1 MSQDTFLSNTHAGSR
16 PLAGIGLLVIA
27 TFTFAVQ
34 DAITKQLTHLVPV
47 SQIVATRFFAF
58 SILAIIIAHFSLGL
72 KVAIHSAFPLRQ
84 TVRVLIMCFEIGLF
98 AYGIR
103 FLGLAEMHA
112 ILACFPLIV
121 TALSVPM
128 LGEAVGWRRWLAVGA
143 GFIGTLIILS
153 PGAGVFDVYALIP
166 LACAFLYAVYNLM
179 TRSLSRHDS
188 FETSLLYFGLVGFIA
203 SIIVAVPQWQSM
215 DPASAGMLLAICCT
229 SVFSHLLLI
238 KALEWT
244 AAVILQ
250 PFNYL
255 MLVWAILLGYV
266 IFGETL
272 DALEL
277 LGASIVVLSGIFI
290 GYREYR
296 LARA

>member
-1 MSQDTFLSNTHAGSR
+1 MSQDAPLSSAYAGSR
-16 PLAGIGLLVIA
+16 PLAGIGLLVIS

-34 DAITKQLTHLVPV
+34 DAITKELTHLVPV
-47 SQIVATRFFAF
+47 AQIVATRFFAF
-58 SILAIIIAHFSLGL
+58 SILAIIVAHFSVGL
-72 KVAIHSAFPLRQ
+72 KVAVRSAIPLRQ

-103 FLGLAEMHA
+103 FLGLAEIHA
-112 ILACFPLIV
+112 VMACFPLIV

-128 LGEAVGWRRWLAVGA
+128 LGETVGWRRWLAVGA
-143 GFIGTLIILS
+143 GFVGTLIILA
-153 PGAGVFDVYALIP
+153 PGADVFNIYALIP

-179 TRSLSRHDS
+179 TRRVSRHDS
-188 FETSLLYFGLVGFIA
+188 FQTSLLYFGLVGFMA
-203 SIIVAVPQWQSM
+203 SIIVAVPQWQPM
-215 DPASAGMLLAICCT
+215 DRATAGMLLAICCT

-255 MLVWAILLGYV
+255 LLVWAILLGYV

-272 DALEL
+272 SAMEL
-277 LGASIVVLSGIFI
+277 IGAFIVVMSGIFI

-296 LARA
+296 LVRA